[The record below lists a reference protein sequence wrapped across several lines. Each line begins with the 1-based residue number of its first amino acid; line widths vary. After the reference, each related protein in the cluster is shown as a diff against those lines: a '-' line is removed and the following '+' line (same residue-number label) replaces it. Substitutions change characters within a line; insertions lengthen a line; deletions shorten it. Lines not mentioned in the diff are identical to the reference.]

1 MRTNLSKFVV
11 LVLVASAILA
21 LAGCGA
27 FDSVAPKTQQE
38 TVPERAFDL
47 NISVTTVGPVKYID
61 TLSAPEGSDIDLV
74 CSRTYSSSETRR
86 Q

>member
-1 MRTNLSKFVV
+1 MGTNLSKFIV

-21 LAGCGA
+21 LAGCEA

-47 NISVTTVGPVKYID
+47 NISVTMLAISTMGHF
-61 TLSAPEGSDIDLV
+61 LN
-74 CSRTYSSSETRR
+74 RTHWHDQAALTSSLRPWL
-86 Q
+86 